1 MLSQQDHD
9 ELIRLEHTLW
19 RADTRFNRAY
29 MDSVL
34 APDFFEFGRSGRTYK
49 RQDTLDASGRGE
61 IRATLKGIAVTE
73 IVEGVALVTYVSEV
87 LYEELE
93 IGNRS
98 SLWSRSAKGWQLRF
112 HQGTMVNR

>member
-1 MLSQQDHD
+1 MLSQHD
-9 ELIRLEHTLW
+9 REDLIRLEHTLW
-19 RADTRFNRAY
+19 RAETRWDRTY

-61 IRATLKGIAVTE
+61 IRATLKNIAITE
-73 IVEGVALVTYVSEV
+73 IAEGVALVTYVSEV

-98 SLWSRSAKGWQLRF
+98 SLWSRGPKGWQLRF
-112 HQGTMVNR
+112 HQGTMVHR